1 MFTAFT
7 VEPRRVD
14 CTTAVAVISVE
25 PCTVENPMVDTII
38 LEALTVEPV
47 SVEKSPLFT
56 FAVVAVRREVSSVLP
71 WLVEKP
77 MVEATSVDVLID
89 EPYKEE

>member
-1 MFTAFT
+1 M
-7 VEPRRVD
+7 
-14 CTTAVAVISVE
+14 
-25 PCTVENPMVDTII
+25 
-38 LEALTVEPV
+38 LLPV

-71 WLVEKP
+71 WLVEKSI
-77 MVEATSVDVLID
+77 VEATSVDVLMD